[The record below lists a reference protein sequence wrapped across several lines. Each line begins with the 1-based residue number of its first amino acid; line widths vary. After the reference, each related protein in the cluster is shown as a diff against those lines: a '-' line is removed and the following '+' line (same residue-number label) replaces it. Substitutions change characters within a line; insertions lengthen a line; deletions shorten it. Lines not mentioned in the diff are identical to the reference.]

1 MRAAPTKNVVET
13 EGVRWSCV
21 LRGGRDDGRAT
32 GCGISGAAVG
42 FCELRVALLELCF
55 CLTLLLFGRK
65 HYGQEDGY
73 HEVLHNRRG
82 WGVMVQGN

>member
-1 MRAAPTKNVVET
+1 MYNTPTSAIHECSSAKPE
-13 EGVRWSCV
+13 
-21 LRGGRDDGRAT
+21 RGGRDDGRAA
-32 GCGISGAAVG
+32 GCGIFGAAVG

>member
-1 MRAAPTKNVVET
+1 MRAAPTKNVVEE
-13 EGVRWSCV
+13 EGVRGSCV

-42 FCELRVALLELCF
+42 CCELRVALLELCC

-65 HYGQEDGY
+65 NYGQVDGY
-73 HEVLHNRRG
+73 HEML
-82 WGVMVQGN
+82 GNANEQRPLDMS

>member
-65 HYGQEDGY
+65 ITGRWMGIMRC
-73 HEVLHNRRG
+73 LKMRTSSAPLT
-82 WGVMVQGN
+82 